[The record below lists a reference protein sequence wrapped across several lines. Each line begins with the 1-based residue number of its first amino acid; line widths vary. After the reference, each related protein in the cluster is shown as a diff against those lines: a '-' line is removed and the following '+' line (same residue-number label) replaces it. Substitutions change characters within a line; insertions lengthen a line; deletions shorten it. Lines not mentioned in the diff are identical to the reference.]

1 MGRSPGHQQ
10 WPGHRVLEE
19 RIDGAAAVE
28 AGDQAV
34 AASRDAIRVV
44 EDRHPDRVYFP
55 RGDVQMALLR
65 RSARTT
71 TCPFK
76 GTAHYFDVLLADRTL
91 EEAAWSYEDPY
102 DEHAA
107 LKDRLA
113 FHDDRYP
120 ELRVRIERG

>member
-1 MGRSPGHQQ
+1 MGESPGHRK
-10 WPGHRVLEE
+10 WPDHRVREE
-19 RIDGAAAVE
+19 RIDGAAVIE
-28 AGDQAV
+28 AGGETIAT
-34 AASRDAIRVV
+34 SRDALLVV

-55 RGDVQMALLR
+55 RGDVRMGLLR
-65 RSARTT
+65 RTALTT
-71 TCPFK
+71 QCPFK

-91 EEAAWSYEDPY
+91 ADAAWSYEDPY

-120 ELRVRIERG
+120 ELRARIERG